1 MYWVYLVLALLAGI
15 LFGIFYFGGLW
26 WTVQKIT
33 GSEKAYLISVA
44 SFVVRTA
51 VVLVGFYLLLMSGS
65 LYLFA
70 ALAGFL
76 IARTIITY
84 KLKPGEAYKVSS

>member
-1 MYWVYLVLALLAGI
+1 MYWVYLVFALLAGI
-15 LFGIFYFGGLW
+15 LFGIFFFGGLW

-33 GSEKAYLISVA
+33 GSEKAYLISVT

-51 VVLVGFYLLLMSGS
+51 VVLAGFYFLLMSGS
-65 LYLFA
+65 AYLFA

-84 KLKPGEAYKVSS
+84 KLKPGEAYKLSS

>member
-1 MYWVYLVLALLAGI
+1 MYWVYLGLALLAGI

-33 GSEKAYLISVA
+33 VSEKAYLISVA

-51 VVLVGFYLLLMSGS
+51 VVLAGFYLLLMSG
-65 LYLFA
+65 LPFLLA
-70 ALAGFL
+70 ALSGFL

-84 KLKPGEAYKVSS
+84 KLKPGEAYKASS

>member
-1 MYWVYLVLALLAGI
+1 MFWVYLVLALLAGI

-51 VVLVGFYLLLMSGS
+51 VVLAGFYLLLMSGS
-65 LYLFA
+65 PYLFA

-76 IARTIITY
+76 VARTIITY
-84 KLKPGEAYKVSS
+84 KLKPGAACKVSS